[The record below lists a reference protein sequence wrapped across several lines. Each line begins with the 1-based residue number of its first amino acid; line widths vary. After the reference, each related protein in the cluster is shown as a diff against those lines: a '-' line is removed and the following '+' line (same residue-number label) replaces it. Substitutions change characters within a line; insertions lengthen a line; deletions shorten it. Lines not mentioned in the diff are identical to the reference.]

1 LFAETVQ
8 ADIDDRMAKACEELV
23 EIHRLRDIAKKK
35 AAEEAKTN
43 KTGNKNA
50 KVYVNSAK
58 RGTAIGKADAKKGV
72 AEDSDDSD
80 ADEDDYLNDPEL
92 ERIRLARIA
101 KLKKLQAQRKMGFGE
116 YREIIESEF
125 LKEVTSLK
133 FVICHFF
140 HDEFQRCKIIDEK
153 LRMIAQAHREVK
165 FIRLNVQK
173 AQFMVQKLSIKT
185 LPTIVLFTDGVAKDR
200 IVGFDELGGR
210 DVFPT
215 RFLELRIKMAGLIL
229 DESEFGTYPDDVV
242 EEPDDSDEDL
252 IY

>member
-1 LFAETVQ
+1 
-8 ADIDDRMAKACEELV
+8 MG
-23 EIHRLRDIAKKK
+23 

-58 RGTAIGKADAKKGV
+58 RGTAIGKKDEKRGV
-72 AEDSDDSD
+72 AEDSDNDSS
-80 ADEDDYLNDPEL
+80 ADEDDFLNDPEL

-101 KLKKLQAQRKMGFGE
+101 KLKKLQAQKKMGFGE

-133 FVICHFF
+133 HVVCHFY
-140 HDEFQRCKIIDEK
+140 HDEFQRCKIVDEK

-215 RFLELRIKMAGLIL
+215 RFLELRIKMGGLIL
-229 DESEFGTYPDDVV
+229 DESEFGTYPDDIV
-242 EEPDDSDEDL
+242 EDDDDLSDEEL

>member
-1 LFAETVQ
+1 
-8 ADIDDRMAKACEELV
+8 MG
-23 EIHRLRDIAKKK
+23 

-58 RGTAIGKADAKKGV
+58 RGTAIGKKDAKKGV
-72 AEDSDDSD
+72 AEDSDNDSD
-80 ADEDDYLNDPEL
+80 ADEDDFLNDPEL

-101 KLKKLQAQRKMGFGE
+101 KLKKIQAQKKMGFGE

-133 FVICHFF
+133 FVVCHFF
-140 HDEFQRCKIIDEK
+140 HDEFQRCKIVDEK

-173 AQFMVQKLSIKT
+173 AQFMVQKLKIKT
-185 LPTIVLFTDGVAKDR
+185 LPTIVLFTDGVANDR

-242 EEPDDSDEDL
+242 EEPDDSDEEL